1 MILSNVCG
9 CLCLLFRIAFWMP
22 SMGGGSHVTGPETC
36 GPLLLPNP
44 NLRQDKGCQWAA
56 KIRSLP
62 WLLKCDDF
70 RYRSLMNYFR
80 LKKFAR
86 VQTCDGFKLLLK
98 SGITA
103 CWLEATFQA
112 VFCLQP
118 SVLCSGSPQIPQF
131 EPTFQILRLK
141 CPMNN
146 TFMYHVYLQFAGQ
159 TSIRFGTPQICRP
172 EASFCWCL
180 LSGSHI
186 YFHSSLCLIYLKR
199 LSEIS
204 STEAGEDGIGMVI
217 IGQ

>member
-1 MILSNVCG
+1 MGIILANVCG
-9 CLCLLFRIAFWMP
+9 CVCLLFRIAFWMP

-98 SGITA
+98 SGITVGWKRRSKPCFVSSLPSCVPA
-103 CWLEATFQA
+103 AHKYHNLSQPFKYCVSSVPWTIPS
-112 VFCLQP
+112 CTTCIYNLQ
-118 SVLCSGSPQIPQF
+118 G
-131 EPTFQILRLK
+131 RLK
-141 CPMNN
+141 SADLKHLSADALYTSP
-146 TFMYHVYLQFAGQ
+146 FWVSYLF
-159 TSIRFGTPQICRP
+159 S
-172 EASFCWCL
+172 
-180 LSGSHI
+180 LSLVPHI
-186 YFHSSLCLIYLKR
+186 PKK
-199 LSEIS
+199 
-204 STEAGEDGIGMVI
+204 I
-217 IGQ
+217 IWDN

>member
-1 MILSNVCG
+1 MGIILANVCG
-9 CLCLLFRIAFWMP
+9 CLVLLFRIAFWMP

-98 SGITA
+98 SGITVGWKRRSKPCFVSSLPSCVPGA
-103 CWLEATFQA
+103 HKYHNLSQPFKYFVSSVPWTIPSCTT
-112 VFCLQP
+112 CIYNLQ
-118 SVLCSGSPQIPQF
+118 G
-131 EPTFQILRLK
+131 RLK
-141 CPMNN
+141 SADLKHLSADALSTSP
-146 TFMYHVYLQFAGQ
+146 FWVSYLF
-159 TSIRFGTPQICRP
+159 S
-172 EASFCWCL
+172 
-180 LSGSHI
+180 LSLVPHI
-186 YFHSSLCLIYLKR
+186 PKK
-199 LSEIS
+199 
-204 STEAGEDGIGMVI
+204 I
-217 IGQ
+217 IWDN